1 MLSQWRAEVTFFTSV
16 WVILHVAFGALLRVA
31 SSLQWLSAII
41 KRMLDIRG
49 KPLERRGDAEQ
60 RAKRVASSLQWLS
73 AIIKR
78 MLDIRGQPMLCL
90 AAMGDPIAGS
100 ARGNRSE
107 EHTSE
112 LQSLRHLV

>member
-49 KPLERRGDAEQ
+49 
-60 RAKRVASSLQWLS
+60 
-73 AIIKR
+73 
-78 MLDIRGQPMLCL
+78 QPMLCL

-100 ARGNRSE
+100 ARGNAA
-107 EHTSE
+107 
-112 LQSLRHLV
+112 LAK